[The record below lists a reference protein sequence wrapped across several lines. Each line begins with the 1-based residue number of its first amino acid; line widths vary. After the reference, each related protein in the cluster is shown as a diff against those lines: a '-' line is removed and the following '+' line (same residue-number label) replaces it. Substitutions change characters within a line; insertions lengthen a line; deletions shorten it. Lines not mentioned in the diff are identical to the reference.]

1 MSLRHALLG
10 LLVDRPA
17 SGYDLMKR
25 FDLALAR
32 VWPAAQSQLYTE
44 LNALAADK
52 LIQVTATGPR
62 GRKVYALTDSGLTEL
77 RRWLVDSQP
86 RRERRNDEL
95 LRVFFLG
102 VLDHE
107 QAVGYLRK
115 LEADASTNS
124 AELTAL
130 DASITWDDDSP
141 VDLRTTRHGIRS
153 PTARDATRL
162 GTLGDR
168 ATRNGPSPPST
179 STESRRSRC
188 LIHQR
193 TTFHLP
199 DGPPAAHRGRRL
211 RR

>member
-130 DASITWDDDSP
+130 DASITWDDDTLSTYGRLAMEFGHRLHAMRRDWARWAIEQLETAHP
-141 VDLRTTRHGIRS
+141 RPAPHPRADAHG
-153 PTARDATRL
+153 A
-162 GTLGDR
+162 
-168 ATRNGPSPPST
+168 
-179 STESRRSRC
+179 
-188 LIHQR
+188 
-193 TTFHLP
+193 
-199 DGPPAAHRGRRL
+199 
-211 RR
+211 

>member
-32 VWPAAQSQLYTE
+32 VWPVAQSQLYTE
-44 LNALAADK
+44 LNALADEK
-52 LIQVTATGPR
+52 LIEVTATGPR
-62 GRKVYALTDSGLTEL
+62 GRKVYALTACGLVEL
-77 RRWLVDSQP
+77 RRWLVEGQP

-115 LEADASTNS
+115 LEADAGTNS

-130 DASITWDDDSP
+130 DASITWDDDSLSIYGRLAMEFGHRLHAMRR
-141 VDLRTTRHGIRS
+141 DWARWAIEQLE
-153 PTARDATRL
+153 TAHPRPAPQPGADAHS
-162 GTLGDR
+162 
-168 ATRNGPSPPST
+168 A
-179 STESRRSRC
+179 
-188 LIHQR
+188 
-193 TTFHLP
+193 
-199 DGPPAAHRGRRL
+199 
-211 RR
+211 